1 MPEENVNVRIQK
13 SIELKGSINE
23 EYLRRQKLSH
33 ILKAI
38 RSSTLANIL
47 VPFLCIPLFQNE
59 VNSID
64 LMLWLALMGVAVA
77 YRSFIA
83 FKMEYREELITNAK
97 QGLERVALTVGFIGC
112 GWAVGWLV
120 IAPQLG
126 MINHMIYIYGT
137 TAAMISSM
145 FAYSCDKKIF
155 YAFTL
160 PIMLSSL
167 FTVTWRSDSF
177 PWPFSVGLVSLYL
190 IVIGIAKNFAN
201 IFEKSVSLG
210 FRNEE
215 LYKALAHERDISNAA
230 NIAKSKFIATASHDL
245 RQPMYAINLYLDS
258 IDYKE
263 IPIVLKD
270 KLSKISKSANTLNVM
285 FESLLTISKLDA
297 QKYETVENWIDMRSV
312 MDSIHVLFESQT
324 AKKGLTFNLAT
335 PDIKIFANKSI
346 LTQIIS
352 NLISNAIQYTE
363 AGSIH
368 VFIEDVAGSLAIR
381 VQDTGSGIPK
391 IEQEKI
397 FEEFY
402 RSSATRDKHDG
413 LGLGLTIVKRLC
425 SHIGASIEVSST
437 PGKGATFIIKTNYKI
452 LETDK
457 GSAATNTALQLEN
470 KNHWLLHGK
479 NIAVIEDDPTLI
491 DAYCEVITQWGGVP
505 CVLSESM
512 ELLENEL
519 LSLDE
524 IHCILCDYRLRN
536 TTGDLIIEK
545 IRDSFNKKIPAIIV
559 TADTAPQQIELF
571 SKLNISVLHKPIN
584 FQEILVLMERLLKT
598 KLS

>member
-167 FTVTWRSDSF
+167 FTTHLIIFLLPSCWKNHIARLSTAPNTKTISIKIKYAASNANGSNTKKLTIF
-177 PWPFSVGLVSLYL
+177 QNINQYSLYL
-190 IVIGIAKNFAN
+190 LHF
-201 IFEKSVSLG
+201 FL
-210 FRNEE
+210 
-215 LYKALAHERDISNAA
+215 AL
-230 NIAKSKFIATASHDL
+230 
-245 RQPMYAINLYLDS
+245 
-258 IDYKE
+258 
-263 IPIVLKD
+263 
-270 KLSKISKSANTLNVM
+270 SA
-285 FESLLTISKLDA
+285 E
-297 QKYETVENWIDMRSV
+297 
-312 MDSIHVLFESQT
+312 
-324 AKKGLTFNLAT
+324 
-335 PDIKIFANKSI
+335 
-346 LTQIIS
+346 
-352 NLISNAIQYTE
+352 
-363 AGSIH
+363 
-368 VFIEDVAGSLAIR
+368 
-381 VQDTGSGIPK
+381 
-391 IEQEKI
+391 
-397 FEEFY
+397 
-402 RSSATRDKHDG
+402 
-413 LGLGLTIVKRLC
+413 
-425 SHIGASIEVSST
+425 
-437 PGKGATFIIKTNYKI
+437 
-452 LETDK
+452 
-457 GSAATNTALQLEN
+457 
-470 KNHWLLHGK
+470 
-479 NIAVIEDDPTLI
+479 
-491 DAYCEVITQWGGVP
+491 
-505 CVLSESM
+505 
-512 ELLENEL
+512 
-519 LSLDE
+519 
-524 IHCILCDYRLRN
+524 
-536 TTGDLIIEK
+536 
-545 IRDSFNKKIPAIIV
+545 
-559 TADTAPQQIELF
+559 
-571 SKLNISVLHKPIN
+571 
-584 FQEILVLMERLLKT
+584 
-598 KLS
+598 